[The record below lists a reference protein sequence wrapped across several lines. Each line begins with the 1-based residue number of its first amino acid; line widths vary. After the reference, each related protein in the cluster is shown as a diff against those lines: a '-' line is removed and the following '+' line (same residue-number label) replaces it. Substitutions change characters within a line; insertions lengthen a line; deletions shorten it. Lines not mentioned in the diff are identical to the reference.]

1 MRRGRTRTLDAMTT
15 GAWFAAFIIATLIS
29 MPLGEYFISRLRKD
43 APNEHQWAGS
53 PKPGSI
59 LWRGPPH
66 LGYVSFI
73 LSRRFVG
80 TLAGLPRM
88 RLMAEALFW
97 LHGIQILSLI
107 ASAFSHLS
115 HGI

>member
-1 MRRGRTRTLDAMTT
+1 MTT
-15 GAWFAAFIIATLIS
+15 GAWFAAFVIATLIS
-29 MPLGEYFISRLRKD
+29 LPLGEYFIGRLRKE

-59 LWRGPPH
+59 IWRGPPH

-73 LSRRFVG
+73 LSRRYVT
-80 TLAGLPRM
+80 TLSALPRM
-88 RLMAEALFW
+88 RLMAEVLFW

-107 ASAFSHLS
+107 VGAFSHLS